1 MSGSNWFE
9 VTFWRVN
16 ESAHKAPS
24 ETHKASS
31 LTLAPDGQLSIQ
43 WEGGSQTLTAGTYDS
58 FEVKRFRMP
67 L

>member
-1 MSGSNWFE
+1 MSDSNWFE

-43 WEGGSQTLTAGTYDS
+43 WEGGSQTLTAGT
-58 FEVKRFRMP
+58 
-67 L
+67 